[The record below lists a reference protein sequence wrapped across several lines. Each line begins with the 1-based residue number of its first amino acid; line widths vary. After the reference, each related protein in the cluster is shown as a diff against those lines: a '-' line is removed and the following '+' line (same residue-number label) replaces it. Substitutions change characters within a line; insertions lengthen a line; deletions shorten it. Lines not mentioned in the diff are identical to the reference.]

1 LANDYDIN
9 KPNVTEIEG
18 IGPNATSK
26 FETIVAVATSITNNF
41 NRCFQELDNEELDN
55 VYIGR
60 RWRSKHSKS
69 WARNI
74 FYERKKFKGYT
85 LDYIT

>member
-26 FETIVAVATSITNNF
+26 FETIVAIATSITNNF
-41 NRCFQELDNEELDN
+41 STCFQELDN

-74 FYERKKFKGYT
+74 FYEWRKFKSYT